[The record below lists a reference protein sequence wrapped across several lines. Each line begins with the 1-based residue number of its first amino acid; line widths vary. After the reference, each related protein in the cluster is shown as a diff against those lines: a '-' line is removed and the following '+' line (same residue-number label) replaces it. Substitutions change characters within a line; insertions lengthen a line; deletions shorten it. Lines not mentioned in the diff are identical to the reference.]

1 MTGLKTPTGKR
12 QPVGYLQAWPR
23 ILTRDNQE
31 QIQQRAGERT
41 RTQSRTRTQDR
52 RIAAGFQVQR
62 ADRWPLNHAAF
73 FNNQEKNIQT
83 DVIYLD
89 FPKVFHSVVHKIF
102 VTKLSAH
109 GISCK

>member
-1 MTGLKTPTGKR
+1 MAEDFNSG
-12 QPVGYLQAWPR
+12 QP
-23 ILTRDNQE
+23 
-31 QIQQRAGERT
+31 RT
-41 RTQSRTRTQDR
+41 NPASGQSRTRTQDR
-52 RIAAGFQVQR
+52 RIAAGLRVQR

-89 FPKVFHSVVHKIF
+89 FPKVFHSVVHKMF